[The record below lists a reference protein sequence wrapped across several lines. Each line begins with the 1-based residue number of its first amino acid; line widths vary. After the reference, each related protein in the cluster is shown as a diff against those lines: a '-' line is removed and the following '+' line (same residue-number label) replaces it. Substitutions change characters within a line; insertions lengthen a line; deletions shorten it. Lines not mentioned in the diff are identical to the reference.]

1 MRLPLLL
8 AVLVVGC
15 AAAPPAPGAEQ
26 TAQIAFVTLEFSAG
40 AVAVQSVTL
49 AEGRLRAPRDGG
61 GAVPPGS
68 LALVVSAGDRDV
80 WADAVPDPLRRRV
93 EYVDADGRLAVR
105 EDVVDRAV
113 VTVRVPAVADRQ
125 RLAFY
130 RPSEAGRALVASVEV
145 SL

>member
-1 MRLPLLL
+1 MRLALL
-8 AVLVVGC
+8 AALVVGC
-15 AAAPPAPGAEQ
+15 AAASPAADE
-26 TAQIAFVTLEFSAG
+26 QIAFVTLEFTAG
-40 AVAVQSVTL
+40 GVAVESVAL
-49 AEGRLRAPRDGG
+49 APGRLRRPRDGR
-61 GAVPPGS
+61 AAVPVPPGS
-68 LALVVSAGDRDV
+68 LALVVSAGGQDV
-80 WADAVPDPLRRRV
+80 WSGAVPDPLNRRV